1 MIVYEATKS
10 QFLHDSDN
18 DDIEDVIL
26 QSFKTATGK
35 LVAAAEMNAWKNSL
49 GAMAKVL
56 RASDLAED
64 MGVAI
69 ELHIPQTSK
78 RVDVTLTGF
87 NAQGQRSV
95 LLVELKQWSQA
106 KATNKDAIVRTALGG
121 NVRETVHPSYQAW
134 SYACLLEGFNEAVHS
149 GGIQVQACAYLHN
162 YVPDG
167 VLDAKQYEDYTTR
180 APLFMKGKDQLGHLR
195 SFIKQHIAS
204 GDNRT
209 VLHELM
215 DSPIRPSKALADSL
229 KGLLKAQPEFI
240 LIDDQKEIFEAAIA
254 AGTAA
259 SAEKPRVVIIQGG
272 PGTGKTVVALN
283 LLVKL
288 TGQGLNGRYVSKNA
302 APRKVYESKLAGSIT
317 RSRFSHLFVGSGA
330 FVDTNANT
338 NDFLVVDEAHRLN
351 EKSGLY
357 GNLGENQ
364 IKELINASACTIFF
378 IDEDQRVTLSDIG
391 SRDAIRAFAE
401 AKGAQVEE
409 YTLSSQFRC
418 NGSDGYLAWLDDVL
432 QVRPT
437 ANRHLDSSLYEFKVF
452 DSPEA
457 LHAAIEKKND
467 HNKARVVAGYCWPWT
482 SKKQPSAYD
491 IVIGEN
497 YRRKWN
503 LDQDGSL
510 WIIAE
515 KSIEQVGCIHTCQ
528 GLEVDYIG
536 VIIGPDL
543 VIRNGQVQTAP
554 EMRDKHDRSIRGY
567 KSRMKTEP
575 EETRELVDLI
585 IKNTYRTLMTRGMKG
600 CYIYCSDEQTA
611 QYFRSRAHLIDLNA
625 SIIAKSITTMVQA
638 HC

>member
-1 MIVYEATKS
+1 MIVYQATKS
-10 QFLHDSDN
+10 QFLHDCIN

-26 QSFKTATGK
+26 DSYQSTTGK
-35 LVAAAEMNAWKNSL
+35 RVAASEINSWKNSL
-49 GAMAKVL
+49 GKMANVL
-56 RASDLAED
+56 QAPGLPDS

-78 RVDVTLTGF
+78 RIDITLTGF
-87 NAQGQRSV
+87 NSEGQRSV

-106 KATNKDAIVRTALGG
+106 KATSKDAIVRTVLGG
-121 NVRETVHPSYQAW
+121 KERETVHPSYQAW
-134 SYACLLEGFNEAVHS
+134 SYASLLHGFNEAVHT

-162 YVPDG
+162 YVADG
-167 VLDAKQYEDYTTR
+167 VLDAKHYQDYTSK
-180 APLFMKGKDQLGHLR
+180 APLFMRGKEQLEQLR
-195 SFIKQHIAS
+195 TFIKQHIAS
-204 GDNRT
+204 GDENST
-209 VLHELM
+209 LHELVN
-215 DSPIRPSKALADSL
+215 SPIRPSKALADSL

-240 LIDDQKEIFEAAIA
+240 LIDDQKEIFEAAMA
-254 AGTAA
+254 ACTAA
-259 SAEKPRVVIIQGG
+259 STEKPRVVIIQGG

-288 TGQGLNGRYVSKNA
+288 IGQGLYGRYVSKNA
-302 APRKVYESKLAGSIT
+302 APRKVYENKLAGSIT
-317 RSRFSHLFVGSGA
+317 RSHFSNLFVGSGA
-330 FVDTNANT
+330 FVDTAANI

-391 SRDAIRAFAE
+391 SREAIRAFAE

-409 YTLSSQFRC
+409 YTLASQFRC

-452 DSPEA
+452 DTPEA
-457 LHAAIEKKND
+457 LHAAIEQKNN

-482 SKKQPSAYD
+482 SKKEPSAHD
-491 IVIGEN
+491 IVIGDN

-510 WIIAE
+510 WIIAQN
-515 KSIEQVGCIHTCQ
+515 SIEQVGCIHTCQ

-543 VIRNGQVQTAP
+543 LIRDGQVLTDP
-554 EMRDKHDRSIRGY
+554 SKRDKQDRSIRGY
-567 KSRMKTEP
+567 KTRMKTAP

-611 QYFRSRAHLIDLNA
+611 QYFRSRASLIDLIVPKAETELLA
-625 SIIAKSITTMVQA
+625 SVS
-638 HC
+638 